1 MVIEMDRLVLREAR
15 PNDRKSLD
23 ELFHEELRYHRDLM
37 PDIFKIPDVVV
48 EESWLESVLNDNI
61 TFLVVAEYSEK
72 IVGAI
77 LYKIVDQI
85 GDIILKKRRF
95 GYIEEMIVQESC
107 RRKGIGEAL
116 LDHAVENLK
125 AKHIKKIEINV
136 WENNDI
142 GIRFYE
148 KYGLKT
154 IRRRMKMEIGK

>member
-1 MVIEMDRLVLREAR
+1 MVIEMDHLVLRNAR
-15 PNDRKSLD
+15 LNDRKSLN
-23 ELFHEELRYHRDLM
+23 ELFQEELRFHRDLM
-37 PDIFKIPDVVV
+37 PDVFKMPEVVV

-61 TFLVVAEYSEK
+61 TFLVVAEDSKK

-85 GDIILKKRRF
+85 GDTILKKRRY

-116 LDHAVENLK
+116 LNHAVENLK
-125 AKHIKKIEINV
+125 ARQIKEIEINV

-148 KYGLKT
+148 KHGFQT
-154 IRRRMKMEIGK
+154 IRRRMKMKVS